1 MFTWENPELLT
12 DVENGIQNFC
22 VIKIRF
28 VREKK
33 KKLIDI
39 GVAMVFKG

>member
-1 MFTWENPELLT
+1 MI
-12 DVENGIQNFC
+12 D
-22 VIKIRF
+22 
-28 VREKK
+28 KK

>member
-1 MFTWENPELLT
+1 MSF
-12 DVENGIQNFC
+12 
-22 VIKIRF
+22 RF
-28 VREKK
+28 GRLNKK